1 MAIAGRV
8 AIVPKGD
15 WSADAAYKR
24 LDAVTYNNTLY
35 FAKKEVPAG
44 TATSNT
50 EYWSKSIVGGVGAIA
65 TTDEVGIVK
74 PDGKSMSVDESGT
87 LSINLDGTTIT
98 LDEAKNVIKLAD
110 TLKDAINGA
119 FPAANVAN
127 NQITTVEGF
136 ALDARQANPNIDGSL
151 AKQISDLNGSL
162 KNVATKND
170 ISALNPS
177 AGIKLYADFSIGRLG
192 MGWYRFAEIIFNS
205 EAGAKGAGSNF
216 IEILINQIWNS
227 QVGCFHKVKIVLVHS
242 DKAKISSSGIGTLNL
257 AKVRVVRK
265 SNILYFDVFSKGY
278 DNGTYTLLN
287 IPMTKIIISAKAYSN
302 CKIVPETSDGEVIV
316 CSVDLANNI

>member
-15 WSADAAYKR
+15 WSADATYKR

-35 FAKKEVPAG
+35 FAKKEVPVG

-65 TTDEVGIVK
+65 TKEDAGIVK
-74 PDGKSMSVDESGT
+74 PADGLSIAEDGT
-87 LSINLDGTTIT
+87 LKVSIDGTTLT
-98 LDEAKNVIKLAD
+98 MDQVNNVIKLAD
-110 TLKDAINGA
+110 TLKEKINGA
-119 FPAANVAN
+119 FPAANVVN
-127 NQITTVEGF
+127 NQITTETGY
-136 ALDARQANPNIDGSL
+136 ALDARQANPNIDGTL
-151 AKQISDLNGSL
+151 AKQVADLNGSL

-177 AGIKLYADFSIGRLG
+177 AGIKLYTNFPIGRLG

-205 EAGAKGAGSNF
+205 EAGAEGAGSNF

>member
-1 MAIAGRV
+1 MTIAGRV

-15 WSADAAYKR
+15 WSADATYKR

-65 TTDEVGIVK
+65 TKEDAGIVK
-74 PDGKSMSVDESGT
+74 PADGLSIAEDGT
-87 LSINLDGTTIT
+87 LRVSIDGTTLT
-98 LDEAKNVIKLAD
+98 MDQVNNVIKLAD
-110 TLKDAINGA
+110 TLKEKINRA
-119 FPAANVAN
+119 FPAANVVN
-127 NQITTVEGF
+127 NQITTENGF

-162 KNVATKND
+162 NNVATKND

-177 AGIKLYADFSIGRLG
+177 AGIKVYTDFPIGRLG
-192 MGWYRFAEIIFNS
+192 VGWYRFAEIIFNS
-205 EAGAKGAGSNF
+205 EICAEGAGSNF

-302 CKIVPETSDGEVIV
+302 CKIVPEISDGEVIV

>member
-65 TTDEVGIVK
+65 TTDEAGIVK

-110 TLKDAINGA
+110 TLKDKIGSALQPESI
-119 FPAANVAN
+119 VN
-127 NQITTVEGF
+127 NQITTEAGF
-136 ALDARQANPNIDGSL
+136 ALDARQANPNINGTL

-162 KNVATKND
+162 KNENIIPINIDGIPYNNLNFYVIRGGYCYLSLYLASINNTDPVFVYGVPNPVLSLNFPLIHYRYGTGDNKL
-170 ISALNPS
+170 ALGSVFKSGENGLNQPHVRINPKEVS
-177 AGIKLYADFSIGRLG
+177 GLAGYVVYPIA
-192 MGWYRFAEIIFNS
+192 FN
-205 EAGAKGAGSNF
+205 
-216 IEILINQIWNS
+216 
-227 QVGCFHKVKIVLVHS
+227 
-242 DKAKISSSGIGTLNL
+242 
-257 AKVRVVRK
+257 
-265 SNILYFDVFSKGY
+265 
-278 DNGTYTLLN
+278 
-287 IPMTKIIISAKAYSN
+287 
-302 CKIVPETSDGEVIV
+302 
-316 CSVDLANNI
+316 